1 MSVTLWEMAGKPT
14 RERILEEALDR
25 FGTSGIDATSLDDI
39 ARFPTLALPSGS
51 YPLVEQ
57 ALKRIGLWNDP
68 VRMHRY
74 QRELWEGRAEA
85 ELTVGYGTPLSLA
98 VSGGSLV
105 RLPLELPF
113 RSGDALVVRREFAG
127 HPELL
132 RLRSLLLAR
141 LSRLAETHPEIQPVL
156 PAAAPR

>member
-1 MSVTLWEMAGKPT
+1 MPVFFVVAPDHPLV
-14 RERILEEALDR
+14 RQLRL
-25 FGTSGIDATSLDDI
+25 SLDDI

-57 ALKRIGLWNDP
+57 ALKCIGLWNDP

-113 RSGDALVVRREFAG
+113 RSGEALVVRREFAD

-156 PAAAPR
+156 PAEAPR